1 MNNLFKCLAAG
12 AVALV
17 VSTGSADTLYWQVTS
32 DAGKTFD
39 YASLMVTG
47 GSLSNPVEVDSFES
61 DGESPSSTGGVMLS
75 DISAYAS
82 TEYSFYVEML
92 NYNETDGWTSQ
103 GTGSTYTYDQLVS
116 SGYVATGLIDATT
129 AMANA
134 ATSNFGSSG
143 AIPEPSSGLLLLI
156 GGAMLALRRRRQK

>member
-47 GSLSNPVEVDSFES
+47 GNLSDPVEIDSYES
-61 DGESPSSTGGVMLS
+61 DGNSPSATDGVMLS
-75 DISAYAS
+75 DITAYAS
-82 TEYSFYVEML
+82 SEYSFYVEML
-92 NYNETDGWTSQ
+92 SYNNDAWTSEGQ
-103 GTGSTYTYDQLVS
+103 GATYTYDQLVS
-116 SGYVATGLIDATT
+116 SGYVATGLIDAST